1 MNLSFL
7 LLGIDSLIAGIA
19 IAPLVSARARLPL
32 AVLFGVADGI
42 GFLVGTVLGWR
53 LPEQATEILPSVAL
67 LAYGLY
73 LILVSVAT
81 SKAAARWPVWVLPWA
96 LTLDNLS
103 YGLVHG
109 RGFGEIFQQAGLQM
123 VSSALLA
130 GVGLAVALLLPKT
143 KHGGNRGLAGAA
155 GGALVLASAALMLVG

>member
-19 IAPLVSARARLPL
+19 IAPIVSPRARVPL

-42 GFLVGTVLGWR
+42 GFLVGAMLGWR
-53 LPEQATEILPSVAL
+53 LPDAVTDFLPSIAL
-67 LAYGLY
+67 LAYGIY
-73 LILVSVAT
+73 LIAVSVAT
-81 SKAAARWPVWVLPWA
+81 QRVAASWPVWVLPWA
-96 LTLDNLS
+96 LTVDNLG
-103 YGLVHG
+103 YGMVHG
-109 RGFGEIFQQAGLQM
+109 RGVGEMFQQAGVQA

-130 GVGLAVALLLPKT
+130 GIGLAVALLLPRAKRT
-143 KHGGNRGLAGAA
+143 GGRGFAGAA

>member
-19 IAPLVSARARLPL
+19 ISPLVSARARVPL

-42 GFLVGTVLGWR
+42 GFLVGAMLGWH
-53 LPEQATEILPSVAL
+53 LPDEVTDLLPSVAL

-73 LILVSVAT
+73 LILVSAA
-81 SKAAARWPVWVLPWA
+81 SKRVAARWPMWVLPWA
-96 LTLDNLS
+96 LTVDNLS

-109 RGFGEIFQQAGLQM
+109 RGVGEMFQQAGLQA

-130 GVGLAVALLLPKT
+130 GIGLAVALVLPRAKAA
-143 KHGGNRGLAGAA
+143 GSRGFVGAA